1 MNDLLLTEVLTN
13 RSRLRLA
20 AEEHMST
27 ITVPSACGGVLA
39 QELEK
44 IFREHAQLMY
54 RSAFS
59 VTGSRQDAEDVLQN
73 IFLKLLQREVP
84 LEFRTNPRAYLYR
97 AAVNRALD
105 VVRSR
110 KRQNFTHDVEDLAAL
125 EAPQAAETVPDDP
138 MRRCLLDAIAQLRP
152 RAVEILILHYEHNYT
167 DAEIAKILGKSR
179 GTIAVTLYRTRAR
192 LKRLMSRAPSF
203 SGGQQ

>member
-1 MNDLLLTEVLTN
+1 MHLELLTN
-13 RSRLRLA
+13 RGSVRHA

-27 ITVPSACGGVLA
+27 ITVPSACSENLA

-84 LEFRTNPRAYLYR
+84 IEFRKNPRAYLYK

-110 KRQNFTHDVEDLAAL
+110 KRQNLIHDVEVLETASADESVAVADDEQRRHLL
-125 EAPQAAETVPDDP
+125 EA
-138 MRRCLLDAIAQLRP
+138 ISQLKP
-152 RAVEILILHYEHNYT
+152 TAVEILILHYEHNYS

-192 LKRLMSRAPSF
+192 LKKLMLRAASSG
-203 SGGQQ
+203 SGGKR

>member
-1 MNDLLLTEVLTN
+1 
-13 RSRLRLA
+13 
-20 AEEHMST
+20 MSV
-27 ITVPSACGGVLA
+27 ITVPSARGEALA
-39 QELEK
+39 QELER

-73 IFLKLLQREVP
+73 IFLGFLQREVP
-84 LEFRTNPRAYLYR
+84 LEFTKNPKAYLYR

-110 KRQNFTHDVEDLAAL
+110 KRQNFTSDVDDL
-125 EAPQAAETVPDDP
+125 ETIPVTEPSSGGP
-138 MRRCLLDAIAQLRP
+138 MQQHLLNAIAQLRP
-152 RAVEILILHYEHNYT
+152 QAVEILILHYEHGYS

-179 GTIAVTLYRTRAR
+179 GTIAVTLYRTRTR
-192 LKRLMSRAPSF
+192 LKRLMSRATS

>member
-1 MNDLLLTEVLTN
+1 
-13 RSRLRLA
+13 
-20 AEEHMST
+20 MST
-27 ITVPSACGGVLA
+27 ITVPSACGGALA
-39 QELEK
+39 QEIEK

-84 LEFRTNPRAYLYR
+84 LEFRVNPRAYLYR
-97 AAVNRALD
+97 AAINRALD

-110 KRQNFTHDVEDLAAL
+110 KRQNFTHDVEDL
-125 EAPQAAETVPDDP
+125 EATQVPEPASDFLQQRL
-138 MRRCLLDAIAQLRP
+138 MNAIAQLRP
-152 RAVEILILHYEHNYT
+152 RAVEILILHYEHNYS

-192 LKRLMSRAPSF
+192 LRRLMSRATSA
-203 SGGQQ
+203 GGKQ